1 MNHLSIEGF
10 DGVGKTTTARLVA
23 DKLGYLFIEKPL
35 HELFDEG
42 DSFEEYIRIRDKVN
56 ASPDRDFTSLFYG
69 LGSVYMYGKHRDENI
84 VTDRHLCSNY
94 AWSGTYYNMD
104 VYDFLIEKLDKPTLT
119 IILHAKPKTIQK
131 RLQGRDAHDNDLRK
145 VQKSPLIYSKMERF
159 CKEKSF
165 ETLCIETDGLSPE
178 AIAEVILERYAEIM
192 KKNGEVAEFVRY
204 PKESE

>member
-1 MNHLSIEGF
+1 
-10 DGVGKTTTARLVA
+10 
-23 DKLGYLFIEKPL
+23 
-35 HELFDEG
+35 
-42 DSFEEYIRIRDKVN
+42 
-56 ASPDRDFTSLFYG
+56 
-69 LGSVYMYGKHRDENI
+69 
-84 VTDRHLCSNY
+84 
-94 AWSGTYYNMD
+94 MD

-165 ETLCIETDGLSPE
+165 ETLWIETDGLSPE